1 MKIVLVNHTSDW
13 SGGEVALMRL
23 IAALSQEH
31 ECVVACPPEGTLP
44 ERLDEYGIARVA
56 LPDVDLSLRVHPVQ
70 TPIGIAQVAA
80 AGVALRRRARE
91 EGADLVHANS
101 VRAGLITAAADRLGS
116 PPIVVQVHDD
126 LPMTTAGRLT
136 RSAIARTAAGIV
148 AVSDYTAATFNQGL
162 RVPRAERVYISIDH
176 RRFDPDRVKP
186 TDIRG
191 ELGLAPEARLIG
203 QVAQIT
209 PWKGQAT
216 AIRMLAGVR
225 ERHPDTHLVLIGAIT
240 FETKATRFDNR
251 SYFEELEVLVAE
263 FGLGS
268 HVHFLG
274 QRDDVPGLL
283 PALDFSVLPSWDEPF
298 GTAAAESMAMRTPIF
313 VSSVGGIGEYVDD
326 GVSGR
331 VLPPHEP
338 DAWVAA
344 ALAALEDPD
353 GVRAMGER
361 ARERVLS
368 FNDDAY
374 GRDIGAAYER
384 AIGRWHERERKR
396 GRNGH

>member
-13 SGGEVALMRL
+13 SGGEAALMRL
-23 IAALSQEH
+23 IAALSPEH
-31 ECVVACPPEGTLP
+31 ECVVACPAEGTLP

-80 AGVALRRRARE
+80 AGLALQRRARE
-91 EGADLVHANS
+91 QGADLVHANS
-101 VRAGLITAAADRLGS
+101 VRAGLIAAAADRLGS

-126 LPMTTAGRLT
+126 LPMTSAGRLT

-148 AVSDYTAATFNQGL
+148 AVSDYTAETFNKGL
-162 RVPRAERVYISIDH
+162 RFPRAERVYISIDH
-176 RRFDPDRVKP
+176 ERFDPERVRP
-186 TDIRG
+186 TDIRA
-191 ELGLAPEARLIG
+191 ELGLAPDARVIG

-209 PWKGQAT
+209 PWKGQDT

-225 ERHPDTHLVLIGAIT
+225 GRHPDTHLLLVGSIT

-251 SYFEELEVLVAE
+251 SFYEELEALVAE
-263 FGLGS
+263 LGLES

-283 PALDFSVLPSWDEPF
+283 RAFDFSVLPSWDEPF
-298 GTAAAESMAMRTPIF
+298 GMAAAESMAMRTPIF

-361 ARERVLS
+361 ARQRVLA
-368 FNDDAY
+368 FNDDTY

-384 AIGRWHERERKR
+384 AIGRWRERERRR